1 MTERRPLSNG
11 VLFVLGLAV
20 LLNYIDRGNLAT
32 AAPLLQEELSLSAT
46 QMGLLFSSFFWTYAP
61 RSCWQSGWYIASTY
75 ESFWP
80 RAWRSGLRPPP

>member
-61 RSCWQSGWYIASTY
+61 RSSWQGSSTVSTY

-80 RAWRSGLRPPP
+80 QAWRCGPWPPP